1 MVTDDTRTPQ
11 APSLGP
17 DGIFVIHVR
26 SDSAAVR
33 QHLVGRVEHVRSGDS
48 EQFASLPALLGFIDR
63 HVAPVADA
71 DRGR

>member
-1 MVTDDTRTPQ
+1 MVSDHSAAPQ

-17 DGIFVIHVR
+17 DGIFVIHIR

-48 EQFASLPALLGFIDR
+48 EQFASLTALLGFIDR
-63 HVAPVADA
+63 HVAPAADA